1 MTGVHLWFGHW
12 MLFWLLFW
20 FLVVGCWLSMVL
32 VLFGAGGERKRR
44 EGERE
49 RSSLEI

>member
-1 MTGVHLWFGHW
+1 
-12 MLFWLLFW
+12 
-20 FLVVGCWLSMVL
+20 MVL